1 MIYCQFNVFL
11 PILTKT
17 FFKIYENIIVRKKT
31 EWSKLVP
38 SLRTWD
44 HAYRRN
50 YCMDISFF
58 EVFFPAGILGLK
70 IKWYNF
76 SDSVKP
82 YWSQYQISSQLVI
95 KNIFLWFSPYFCWC
109 EQNIS
114 WRFTFKMDYWVQQV
128 GWMFDSIQFYCCPC
142 RRNNGQFSKVYH
154 DFPEILKV
162 LLLMRGLQRAS
173 RPWNSLNPQQV
184 VHRAP
189 YWGKSKNTVIQL
201 LV

>member
-1 MIYCQFNVFL
+1 MIYWQFNVFL

-58 EVFFPAGILGLK
+58 EVFFPAGVLGLK

-82 YWSQYQISSQLVI
+82 YWSQYQTQVNWSLKIFFCDFPLISADVSKTFHGESLSRWIIECSKSGECLTRFNFIPALAEEIMVSLVRFI
-95 KNIFLWFSPYFCWC
+95 MIFL
-109 EQNIS
+109 
-114 WRFTFKMDYWVQQV
+114 RF
-128 GWMFDSIQFYCCPC
+128 
-142 RRNNGQFSKVYH
+142 
-154 DFPEILKV
+154 
-162 LLLMRGLQRAS
+162 
-173 RPWNSLNPQQV
+173 
-184 VHRAP
+184 
-189 YWGKSKNTVIQL
+189 
-201 LV
+201 